1 MTIRRACSLT
11 ALTTAALA
19 AALALTGCAQPGTS
33 SSAPGAPA
41 PSGPGS
47 PAPGPPAP
55 ASSAPASSALV
66 ERAPSAPAGG
76 PAKPANGATAVT
88 GTVTAGVEAN
98 CLLLRTGNV
107 DYLLIMSPSAATG
120 VPKVGDKVTA
130 TGTVD
135 TTRVTTCQ
143 QGTPLVV
150 KEIRAG

>member
-47 PAPGPPAP
+47 PAPGLP
-55 ASSAPASSALV
+55 APASSALV
-66 ERAPSAPAGG
+66 ERVPSAPAGG

-88 GTVTAGVEAN
+88 GTVAAGVEAN
-98 CLLLRTGNV
+98 CLLLRTGNA